1 MKSDF
6 ETGKIL
12 GIEKRRIRRALIAL
26 AAVAAVGAFSGCGG
40 KGAANPAGGGSSDGS
55 SAAGGAVEP
64 AEILSQGRNATEFVL
79 SKSLHPQGVGLAL
92 RIFLPDGSSLFDKG
106 AAFPLA
112 LGYHGSGGLNR
123 EPDQAGQECTQ
134 ELETAY
140 REMTEFLNA
149 QGVAV
154 VWVDS
159 FYSRDPRFCEDND
172 PDFQQFAPPAM
183 DSNLQQV
190 VSRLYDAA
198 FAEQALCSLTRFDC
212 SRYMRIGTSEG
223 GTAAILPSHRFVDRS
238 LAQLFDP
245 NDPDNELEKLTDIA
259 FATLPANRPQPKF
272 VLAISPGCGFYGAI
286 PFSVDGDTEDLY
298 YPSQD
303 LFLEIGGADDIPEE
317 CAVAIGDGRRQLQ
330 AEEIQN
336 REGISEADFR
346 YHVSIYPGAGH
357 ALWEARREEIQ
368 AKLLP
373 LIQQHL
379 K

>member
-1 MKSDF
+1 MKR
-6 ETGKIL
+6 EVGNGKTL
-12 GIEKRRIRRALIAL
+12 GGKKVRICQALMAVL
-26 AAVAAVGAFSGCGG
+26 AVAAVGVLSGCGG
-40 KGAANPAGGGSSDGS
+40 KGAANPGGGAGSNGS
-55 SAAGGAVEP
+55 SAVGGAVKP
-64 AEILSQGRNATEFVL
+64 AEILSPGRSVTEYVL
-79 SKSLHPQGVGLAL
+79 SKSRHPQGVGLVL
-92 RIFLPDGSSLFDKG
+92 RVFLPDGSSLFDEG
-106 AAFPLA
+106 AVYPLA
-112 LGYHGSGGLNR
+112 FGYHGSGGLNR

-154 VWVDS
+154 VWIDS

-212 SRYMRIGTSEG
+212 SKYMRIGTSEG

-245 NDPDNELEKLTDIA
+245 NDPDNELQKLTDIA
-259 FATLPANRPQPKF
+259 FATLPVNRPQPKF

-286 PFSVDGDTEDLY
+286 PFSVDGDTEDLF

-303 LFLEIGGADDIPEE
+303 LFLEIGGSDDIPEE

-336 REGISEADFR
+336 REGISDAEFR
-346 YHVSIYPGAGH
+346 YHLTIYPGAGH
-357 ALWEARREEIQ
+357 ALWEARQEEIK

>member
-1 MKSDF
+1 MKRKV
-6 ETGKIL
+6 ENGKIL
-12 GIEKRRIRRALIAL
+12 GVEKNRICQALIAL
-26 AAVAAVGAFSGCGG
+26 TAVAAVGVFSGCGG
-40 KGAANPAGGGSSDGS
+40 KGAGNPGNGAGSGGSSPV
-55 SAAGGAVEP
+55 GGAVEP
-64 AEILSQGRNATEFVL
+64 MEILSQGRNATEYVL
-79 SKSLHPQGVGLAL
+79 SKSLHPQGVGLVL
-92 RIFLPDGSSLFDKG
+92 RAFLPDGSSLFEGG

-112 LGYHGSGGLNR
+112 FGYHGSGGLNR
-123 EPDQAGQECTQ
+123 EAEQAGQECTQ

-154 VWVDS
+154 VWIDS

-172 PDFQQFAPPAM
+172 ADFQQFAPPAM
-183 DSNLQQV
+183 DNNLQQV

-212 SRYMRIGTSEG
+212 SKYIRIGTSEG
-223 GTAAILPSHRFVDRS
+223 GTAAILPSHRFVDRT
-238 LAQLFDP
+238 LVQLFDP
-245 NDPDNELEKLTDIA
+245 KDPDNELEKLTDIA
-259 FATLPANRPQPKF
+259 FANLPANRPQPKF

-286 PFSVDGDTEDLY
+286 PFSIDGETEDLF

-303 LFLEIGGADDIPEE
+303 LFLEIGGSDDIPEE

-336 REGISEADFR
+336 REGISEEDFR
-346 YHVSIYPGAGH
+346 YHLTIYPGAGH
-357 ALWEARREEIQ
+357 ALWEARQEEIK
-368 AKLLP
+368 AKLIP
-373 LIQQHL
+373 LIQQRL